1 VTGTSSDHL
10 DGSWSLTFC
19 KTDTSHLQ
27 LYQFGIYSQLSFP
40 GFTVRQR
47 HIKTSYDSRKSGW
60 QRPYAWYANN
70 GATGIQHVSI
80 ADQCGVF
87 PPVLLCDWL

>member
-1 VTGTSSDHL
+1 MVHGHS
-10 DGSWSLTFC
+10 FFVRPM
-19 KTDTSHLQ
+19 SHLRF
-27 LYQFGIYSQLSFP
+27 YKFCIYLQLSYP
-40 GFTVRQR
+40 GTTLTQR

-60 QRPYAWYANN
+60 QRPYALYANN

-87 PPVLLCDWL
+87 PPVLLCD